1 MISPSARLPYHTQA
15 GFTLIELMIVVA
27 IIGILAAIAIP
38 QYQDY
43 IIRSQVTRVMGETGS
58 VRKQM
63 EVCIWFGQTTMGTGA
78 DECAPGAVG
87 SNMLTGVGNTAAG
100 NLPLPAGT
108 GTPEVTLDNAEGTEL
123 SMVATFGNNASSY
136 LRGKTLT
143 WKRLA
148 TGSWTCSTSVE
159 THYAPPG
166 CPSSI

>member
-1 MISPSARLPYHTQA
+1 MIKHTANRQQ

-43 IIRSQVTRVMGETGS
+43 IMRTQVTRVMGESGA

-63 EVCIWFGQTTMGTGA
+63 EVCIWFGQTTMGTGPNQ
-78 DECAPGAVG
+78 CAPGAVG
-87 SNMLTGVGNTAAG
+87 SNMLEGVGNTAAG
-100 NLPLPAGT
+100 NLPLPTGT
-108 GTPEVTLDNAEGTEL
+108 GAPEATFDNAEGTEVT
-123 SMVATFGNNASSY
+123 MVSTFGNNASSG

-143 WKRLA
+143 WKRDA
-148 TGSWTCSTSVE
+148 SGSWTCFTSVE
-159 THYAPPG
+159 TKYAPPG